1 MIDVIQIKHIRNI
14 EDLQLEFKHPITY
27 IYGDNGSGKT
37 SILEAIYFVSTT
49 KSHRTSDEKE
59 MITHQQPFLRVTLK
73 QQKQNFDVIMTKEG
87 KRAFLNGVEK
97 RKLSDFIGKIKVVM
111 FAPEDIDL
119 IKGAPSY
126 RRQFL
131 DISMSQMDQSYMIA
145 LNQYKK
151 ILKQRNALL
160 KKIKLDDDK
169 TFLNIV
175 SEQLYEVG
183 QTIVEARTRFIE
195 MLHQQFLL
203 EYQALNSDATQ
214 LIYEPDLSLEK
225 WHQYLIKHQHQDIL
239 AQTTLTGPHR
249 DDFTILF
256 KEIDAKQNA
265 SQGQQRLLV
274 VALKIALMKVIQIT
288 TKQDVILLL
297 DDVLS
302 ELDETKQNEL
312 MHALKGASQIIINS
326 AIPIQ
331 HTHAEI
337 IQLKEGKQI

>member
-1 MIDVIQIKHIRNI
+1 MIESLQIKHFRNI
-14 EDLQLEFKHPITY
+14 EDLHLKFQQGTTY

-37 SILEAIYFVSTT
+37 SILEAIYFISTT

-59 MITHQQPFLRVTLK
+59 MIQHQKPFLRVILK
-73 QQKQNFDVIMTKEG
+73 DHNQTFDVIMTEDG
-87 KRAFLNGVEK
+87 KRAFLNGIEK

-119 IKGAPSY
+119 IKGTPAY

-131 DISMSQMDQSYMIA
+131 DISMSQIDQSYMIT

-160 KKIKLDDDK
+160 KKIKIEDDQ
-169 TFLNIV
+169 TFLKIL
-175 SEQLYEVG
+175 SEQLFELGTKIVQARKAFI
-183 QTIVEARTRFIE
+183 QTLNQQFIVEY
-195 MLHQQFLL
+195 HN
-203 EYQALNSDATQ
+203 LNDVATE
-214 LIYEPDLSLEK
+214 LRYEPDVSLEK
-225 WHQYLIKHQHQDIL
+225 WYTQLIKHPNQDIL

-249 DDFTILF
+249 DDFVILF
-256 KEIDAKQNA
+256 QNVEAKQNA

-274 VALKIALMKVIQIT
+274 VALKIALMKVIQET
-288 TKQDVILLL
+288 TKQEVILLL

-302 ELDETKQNEL
+302 ELDEIKQNKL
-312 MHALKGASQIIINS
+312 MDALKQASQIMINS

-331 HTHAEI
+331 NTHAES
-337 IQLKEGKQI
+337 IQMKEGKQI